1 MNSQASEIPLL
12 SRVQRGGPSRDGRRG
27 GVGQVIDFLIEPPRR
42 FAAPLL
48 CQGGEFALFQFI
60 HTLCD
65 RAYIRG
71 MEPLYFEDGMAT
83 PLIITRKRRIAC
95 RVDPFDYF
103 FFMGG
108 G

>member
-1 MNSQASEIPLL
+1 MNWQASKTPLL
-12 SRVQRGGPSRDGRRG
+12 SRGGVAHLLMGAG

-71 MEPLYFEDGMAT
+71 MEPLYFEDAMAT